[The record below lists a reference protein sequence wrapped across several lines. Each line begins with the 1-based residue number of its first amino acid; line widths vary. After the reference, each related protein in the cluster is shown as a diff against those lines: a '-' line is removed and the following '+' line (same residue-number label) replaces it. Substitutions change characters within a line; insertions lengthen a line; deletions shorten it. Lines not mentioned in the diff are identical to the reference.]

1 MQNDVRGAPILSEH
15 MPVQMRERGAGR
27 VVCETEYGAMHLNAI
42 GTVHGGMLASLLDMV
57 VTGAA
62 ASAVNDGVNTFGVTI
77 SFTINFVRALGPGLV
92 RCEGV
97 VTGGGARTKFV
108 DARIYDATGELV
120 TTATATVRVVERTRK
135 GTVP

>member
-1 MQNDVRGAPILSEH
+1 MRNDVRGAPILSEH
-15 MPVQMRERGAGR
+15 MPVQVRERGAGR
-27 VVCETEYGAMHLNAI
+27 VVFETAYGAKHLNAI

-77 SFTINFVRALGPGLV
+77 SFTINFVRALGPGRA

-108 DARIYDATGELV
+108 DARIYDAAGELV
-120 TTATATVRVVERTRK
+120 TTATATVRVVERTR
-135 GTVP
+135 